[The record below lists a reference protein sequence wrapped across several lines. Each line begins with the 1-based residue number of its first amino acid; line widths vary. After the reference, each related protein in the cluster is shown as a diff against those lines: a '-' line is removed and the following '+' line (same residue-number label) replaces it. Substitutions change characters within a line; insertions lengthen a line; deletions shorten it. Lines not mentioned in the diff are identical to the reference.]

1 MKITSFGFSLLLTVS
16 LVASLSYAMGG
27 KPKLPEKKWDPSVQ
41 GIKLGSQYQKVISAF
56 GKPQSRKDL
65 EKKSFLSYEG
75 LIIEI
80 DRADKKS
87 LWVSRIEITS
97 SKWKMSPDIKVGML
111 KNDIIDMLGAPLHQ
125 EEREGGNVWMRWWL
139 GNPKFDS
146 HFSVTFE
153 KGKAV
158 KIILSEDTSL

>member
-1 MKITSFGFSLLLTVS
+1 MKITSFGLSLLAIS
-16 LVASLSYAMGG
+16 LVASLSLAMGG

-41 GIKLGSQYQKVISAF
+41 GIKLGSQYQEVISAF
-56 GKPQSRKDL
+56 GKPQSRKDR
-65 EKKSFLSYEG
+65 EKIFILTYDG

-80 DRADKKS
+80 DRRNKES

-97 SKWKMSPDIKVGML
+97 SRLDISPKIQIGML
-111 KNDIIDMLGAPLHQ
+111 KNDVEKLLGTPLHD
-125 EEREGGNVWMRWWL
+125 EERQDGKVWVWWWH

-146 HFSVTFE
+146 LFSVTFE
-153 KGKAV
+153 QDKAV